1 MPDGSNKVRAA
12 LAGTPFP
19 DQMDREEKG
28 RRMKCLRG
36 VTSAA
41 TASAQPMVQASLQEL
56 QEDSIGMGSG
66 AVGQE
71 YVRAAV
77 RRYVCVQ
84 LTDCSY

>member
-71 YVRAAV
+71 CVRAAV